1 MPRDFKFKVRK
12 DETRSTSPWWID
24 IPARYSD
31 TGKRQRRFY
40 DSQEKAKG
48 QLQFLKTR
56 VANHGIASKL
66 LGPALE
72 EQTAIAMQLL
82 REAGLEETPIVSI
95 VQDYITREAA
105 RNSSVTLLKCWD
117 SYIERARKEKKS
129 KKHIDNLE
137 RSRDR
142 FAVYH
147 STMLPDITAKGLCEQ
162 LVGLSASYQNAI
174 LRELR
179 AVFNYAASGTRKWVS
194 SNPANDIEFV
204 KRTIG
209 EAQIYSPPQIKA
221 LLDWCR
227 KNDRELVPALVLMTF
242 CGVRPDPTEG
252 EIVKIEWDHVLIN
265 DTEPRLEL
273 PASATKAK
281 KRRSVTLRNAPK
293 QWLEWW
299 ISNGGEPE
307 GMIVEPAG
315 EPLRNRLRAA
325 FDGAKVVRIQ
335 DGLRK
340 SFASYLS
347 KFESKA
353 TAIRELGHAGGELLD
368 RHYRSDIP
376 TSEAERFWNILP
388 PTLKGGSITHLNTAR
403 KTA

>member
-1 MPRDFKFKVRK
+1 MPRDFKFKIRK
-12 DETRSTSPWWID
+12 DKTRATSPFWID
-24 IPARYSD
+24 IPPRFSD
-31 TGKRQRRFY
+31 TGKRQRRFFE
-40 DSQEKAKG
+40 SKEKAKG
-48 QLQFLKTR
+48 DIQFLRVR

-66 LGPALE
+66 LSPAQE
-72 EQTAIAMQLL
+72 ELAAVAYELL
-82 REAGLEETPIVSI
+82 KAEGLEERQLVTII
-95 VQDYITREAA
+95 QNHIAQEAERA
-105 RNSSVTLLKCWD
+105 SSVTLLECWN
-117 SYIERARKEKKS
+117 SYIERARGEGRS
-129 KKHIDNLE
+129 KKHLDNLE

-142 FAVYH
+142 FAAFH
-147 STMLPDITAKGLCEQ
+147 SAMLPDITAEGLEKQ
-162 LVGLSASYQNAI
+162 TAGLSASYRNAI

-179 AVFNYAASGTRKWVS
+179 AVFNFAMSGTRKWVRI
-194 SNPANDIEFV
+194 NPANDIEFE

-209 EAQIYSPPQIKA
+209 EAQIYTPAQIEA
-221 LLDWCR
+221 LLAWCR
-227 KNDRELVPALVLMTF
+227 ENDIELIPALIMMSF

-252 EIVKIEWDHVLIN
+252 EIVKLEWDHVLIS

-281 KRRSVTLRNAPK
+281 KRRSVTLRDAPK

-299 ISNGGEPE
+299 FSNGGEPA

-315 EPLRNRLRAA
+315 EPLRKRIRAV
-325 FDGAKVVRIQ
+325 FDGAKVPRIQ

-353 TAIRELGHAGGELLD
+353 AAIRELGHAGGELLD
-368 RHYRSDIP
+368 RHYRSDVSA
-376 TSEAERFWNILP
+376 SEAEQFWNILP
-388 PTLKGGSITHLNTAR
+388 PPIEGGSITHLKTAR